1 VIGVGLIGYGLG
13 GSVFHAPLVQAEPR
27 LRLAA
32 VATSR
37 GDQVRR
43 DHPGVR
49 VVATAGELLADPS
62 VELVV
67 VAAPNAVH
75 HELAAAALRAG
86 RHAVVD
92 KPFTLTTAEADQLI
106 ALAAATDRRLSVFHN
121 RRWDGDF
128 LTVRRLL
135 EAGTLG
141 EVTGF
146 VSRYDRFRPAPRG
159 SWKEAAVPGSG
170 ILWDLGPHLVDQ
182 ALALFGPPGTV
193 WADVGMQRAGVHA
206 VDYAHLALGY
216 GRLRVL
222 LHAAMV
228 VRDPGPRF
236 EVHGGTPH
244 QEETVLDV
252 AASLQATYPLV
263 RLPTAER
270 PERALF
276 ISLAAVALQAVH
288 DAEMKLGD
296 AVSVHGLGTIG
307 LLTVQMCRLE
317 GIQNVFAIDPDPER
331 RKLAAGL
338 GATVVAAG
346 FYQGGAANVRLGEE
360 FHHNRLSLIASI
372 GAWGA
377 PTARPPSGTGA
388 GSWTPPPGCSTPT
401 GSRSTGCSPAESTVG
416 PSGCA

>member
-1 VIGVGLIGYGLG
+1 MIGVGLIGYGLG

-27 LRLAA
+27 LRLLA

-92 KPFTLTTAEADQLI
+92 KPFTLTTADADQLI
-106 ALAAATDRRLSVFHN
+106 ALAAATDRRLGVFHN

-141 EVTGF
+141 EVTSF

-182 ALALFGPPGTV
+182 ALALFGPVRNVYGEVEHRHGGPADDDAFVALEHESGVRSHLWASTVAPAPGP
-193 WADVGMQRAGVHA
+193 
-206 VDYAHLALGY
+206 
-216 GRLRVL
+216 RLRVTGSEAGFVFEGL
-222 LHAAMV
+222 DGQEEALRAGL
-228 VRDPGPRF
+228 RPGDGEWGVEPESRWGTLVSGESVERVPSANGAWPRF
-236 EVHGGTPH
+236 YAELASA
-244 QEETVLDV
+244 LDGDG
-252 AASLQATYPLV
+252 PLPVDPRDAV
-263 RLPTAER
+263 RVIEIL
-270 PERALF
+270 ERAR
-276 ISLAAVALQAVH
+276 A
-288 DAEMKLGD
+288 
-296 AVSVHGLGTIG
+296 
-307 LLTVQMCRLE
+307 
-317 GIQNVFAIDPDPER
+317 
-331 RKLAAGL
+331 
-338 GATVVAAG
+338 
-346 FYQGGAANVRLGEE
+346 
-360 FHHNRLSLIASI
+360 
-372 GAWGA
+372 
-377 PTARPPSGTGA
+377 
-388 GSWTPPPGCSTPT
+388 T
-401 GSRSTGCSPAESTVG
+401 GS
-416 PSGCA
+416 